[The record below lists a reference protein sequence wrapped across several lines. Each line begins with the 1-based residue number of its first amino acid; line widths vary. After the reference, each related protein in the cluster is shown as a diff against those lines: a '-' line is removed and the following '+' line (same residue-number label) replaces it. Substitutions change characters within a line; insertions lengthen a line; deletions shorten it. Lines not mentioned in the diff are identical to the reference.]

1 MVRVPSPGR
10 FELRLPDG
18 AVNPYLLQAII
29 IAAGLSGVRSKADP
43 GKRHDI
49 DMYAEGH
56 TITDAP
62 KLPLNMLDA
71 LREFDKDEGLKAA
84 MGEEFSAAYLK
95 MKMQEWNDFTSYFSQ
110 WEKDN
115 TLDI

>member
-1 MVRVPSPGR
+1 MLTLPADKVNAARAALADHPNG
-10 FELRLPDG
+10 LR
-18 AVNPYLLQAII
+18 NE
-29 IAAGLSGVRSKADP
+29 ADP

-56 TITDAP
+56 KVRGAP

-71 LREFDKDEGLKAA
+71 LRAYDKDKGLKAA
-84 MGEEFSAAYLK
+84 MGEEFSAAFLK
-95 MKMQEWNDFTSYFSQ
+95 LKQHEWNGFVSHFSR
-110 WEKDN
+110 WEREH